1 MLLTADPRE
10 RVIQRGQDV
19 VGCFGRLLSFEER
32 GLGEDEALDS
42 LVCDSAG
49 AEATIEKMFAGN
61 DLSRKHAAPKS
72 DG

>member
-1 MLLTADPRE
+1 MQ
-10 RVIQRGQDV
+10 RV
-19 VGCFGRLLSFEER
+19 
-32 GLGEDEALDS
+32 LGEGQALGS
-42 LVCDSAG
+42 LVCDSSG

>member
-1 MLLTADPRE
+1 MSFE
-10 RVIQRGQDV
+10 RVLEEGQA
-19 VGCFGRLLSFEER
+19 VGP
-32 GLGEDEALDS
+32 

>member
-1 MLLTADPRE
+1 MQTCD
-10 RVIQRGQDV
+10 QDV
-19 VGCFGRLLSFEER
+19 VGGIRRQFYFEER
-32 GLGEDEALDS
+32 ELGEDEAHGS
-42 LVCDSAG
+42 LACDSAG

>member
-1 MLLTADPRE
+1 M
-10 RVIQRGQDV
+10 
-19 VGCFGRLLSFEER
+19 FGGFRRLFYIEER
-32 GLGEDEALDS
+32 GLEEDEAHGS
-42 LVCDSAG
+42 LACDSAG